1 MEVLLVLFG
10 AIAMVAGLCAIIG
23 GDLISDANQLH
34 VFRPIR
40 YRGHH
45 VTFVGISMMFL
56 GLAVY
61 VYGSLMFLF
70 LRF

>member
-10 AIAMVAGLCAIIG
+10 AVAMVAGLCAIIV
-23 GDLISDANQLH
+23 GDLISDADQLR

-40 YRGHH
+40 YRGHR
-45 VTFVGISMMFL
+45 VVFVGIYAMYL

-61 VYGSLMFLF
+61 MYGVLTPPIA
-70 LRF
+70 R